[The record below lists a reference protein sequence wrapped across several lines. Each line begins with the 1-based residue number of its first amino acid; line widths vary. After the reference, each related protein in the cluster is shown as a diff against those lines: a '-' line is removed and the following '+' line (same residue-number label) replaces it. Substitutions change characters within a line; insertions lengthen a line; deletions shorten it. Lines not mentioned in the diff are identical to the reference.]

1 MQNAAAAAAVG
12 GGHKTVV
19 SNQAEINAYKAE
31 IIILALKAGAVFI
44 ASIALIAG
52 GIAFAVASL
61 TSALIVDGGIC
72 FVGGLL
78 IAGCGIGLFVAG
90 LRFVEDI
97 NNIKGEIAQLK
108 W

>member
-1 MQNAAAAAAVG
+1 MQNAAAVG
-12 GGHKTVV
+12 GDHKEVV
-19 SNQAEINAYKAE
+19 SRQAEINANKAK

-61 TSALIVDGGIC
+61 SSALIVDGGIG
-72 FVGGLL
+72 FVGGLM
-78 IAGCGIGLFVAG
+78 IAGFGIGLFVAG
-90 LRFVEDI
+90 LRYVEDI